1 MTCPEYKDLMMGYL
15 DDELDRQ
22 QKNQFEQHLK
32 SCKDC
37 SAELQQ
43 FKKLKKI
50 TDSVALA
57 EPEDVIWEN
66 YWSGVYNRLERG
78 IGWIM
83 MSIAGIALLIYCG
96 FKAIEHLI
104 EDPSISIALKIT
116 ILAFIVGLAI
126 LFVSAL
132 REKLYFRKKDRYK
145 NVRR

>member
-126 LFVSAL
+126 LFVSA
-132 REKLYFRKKDRYK
+132 
-145 NVRR
+145 